1 MSTGRVVALCA
12 TGVLALA
19 AGIIKPWE
27 GYEPKPYRDIVGV
40 LTVCYGHTGGVEQR
54 TYTRAECDAL
64 LQSDMGKHWAGVSRC
79 IVAPIKDNEAAAVLS
94 LAFNVGT
101 SAVCRSTLVKKIN
114 AGAPPVEFCR
124 ELFKW
129 VYAGGRKVRGL
140 ERRRAAEYKLC
151 MGYPQ

>member
-19 AGIIKPWE
+19 ATIIKPWE

-101 SAVCRSTLVKKIN
+101 TAVCRSTLVRKIN
-114 AGAPPVEFCR
+114 AGAPPAEFCR